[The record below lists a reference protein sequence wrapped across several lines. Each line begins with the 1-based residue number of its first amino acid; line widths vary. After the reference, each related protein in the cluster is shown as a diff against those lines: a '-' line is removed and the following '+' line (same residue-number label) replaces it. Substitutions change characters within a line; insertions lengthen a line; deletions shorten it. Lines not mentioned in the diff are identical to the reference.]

1 MFKNE
6 KNSILFR
13 TATVFA
19 VLLSLALVC
28 IIRILVISSSEE
40 LKASATKNSYSLSV
54 KRIRGSILDTNLRPI
69 TNRES
74 EFIAFVFP
82 TEQAVIKISELISG
96 EQLTTVLNTLKSG
109 KVALVQLD
117 SEVQCDGIECIEVKK
132 HTTENTVAEHLIGYL
147 DASGHG
153 VCGLEADFDDILYS
167 DKLINLR
174 YSCDAKGNLLYD
186 DVKIDYDESV
196 YNNSV
201 VTTIDLSLQNI
212 VEKAMHNTLKGA
224 AIVLEASTGKIRAM
238 VSKPSYNL
246 TSVKDYLNDKDSA
259 LINRA
264 LSAYD
269 VGSVFKPCIAAAALE
284 TNTNLAS
291 EYFCSGSE
299 NIANHN
305 FICNSHLGHG
315 NINLK
320 SAIAYSCNTYF
331 YNLAVKTG
339 AENLYNTAS
348 NYPFGQTIS
357 LTKSIKTAKGNL
369 TSLSRLQSSDA
380 AIANFAIGQGDLLIS
395 PLSLATLYNAI
406 ASGGVYITP
415 SLIEQTIDDGQ
426 IEKYT
431 LSAPTRVMS
440 KETANTIK
448 EYLKDVV
455 LYGTGTKANPKLVSA
470 AGKTATAQTGSM
482 VEQNKISNG
491 WFCGFF
497 PADNPKYIVVVM
509 VEGAKSGGEIAAPIF
524 SAIADES
531 VECGLVNSK

>member
-1 MFKNE
+1 MLKNE

-13 TATVFA
+13 TASVFA

-40 LKASATKNSYSLSV
+40 LRASAAKNSYSVSV
-54 KRIRGSILDTNLRPI
+54 KRLRGTILDTNLRPI

-74 EFIAFVFP
+74 EFLAFVFP

-96 EQLTTVLNTLKSG
+96 EQLEKVLDTLKSG
-109 KVALVQLD
+109 KVAVVAL
-117 SEVQCDGIECIEVKK
+117 EKAVQCDGIECIKVKK
-132 HTTENTVAEHLIGYL
+132 HITENTVAEHLIGYL
-147 DASGHG
+147 DTSGHG

-167 DKLINLR
+167 DKFINIR

-186 DVKIDYDESV
+186 DVKIDFDESV
-196 YNNSV
+196 YDNSV
-201 VTTIDLSLQNI
+201 VTTIDLTMQNI
-212 VEKAMHNTLKGA
+212 VQKAMHNTAKGA
-224 AIVLEASTGKIRAM
+224 ALVLEASSGKIRAM

-269 VGSVFKPCIAAAALE
+269 VGSVFKPCIAAAALQ
-284 TNTNLAS
+284 TNVNLAGQ
-291 EYFCSGSE
+291 YFCSGSE
-299 NIANHN
+299 KIANHD
-305 FICNSHLGHG
+305 FVCNSHLGHG

-339 AENLYNTAS
+339 AQNLYNAAS
-348 NYPFGQTIS
+348 NYPFGQIIS

-406 ASGGVYITP
+406 ACKGVYITP
-415 SLIEQTIDDGQ
+415 SLIEKTIDNGH
-426 IEKYT
+426 ITEYGV
-431 LSAPTRVMS
+431 SAATRVMS
-440 KETANTIK
+440 EETANTIK
-448 EYLKDVV
+448 EHLKDVV

-470 AGKTATAQTGSM
+470 AGKTATAQTGSV
-482 VEQNKISNG
+482 VEQNMVSNG

-497 PADNPKYIVVVM
+497 PADKPKYIVVVM

-524 SAIADES
+524 STIADEFAK
-531 VECGLVNSK
+531 CDFVNSK